1 MDFIALPQTTSGS
14 TDDSPTAIPAEL
26 GRLFD
31 RLDADARSS
40 GTRLNQRLQ
49 QTVDQHDLD
58 RKELLTAHRNAI
70 RLDRADSLAGPTEYW
85 QQSALPR
92 AALLVD
98 PSMAALV
105 DVGDELGRKLDRF
118 LLDLDDVGHP
128 WTDTETGRA
137 ASTQASAQA
146 IDRMLQAVP
155 SSHTIHSLGS
165 WWHRRLRRA
174 AVLRSLPLLPRAGF
188 AGQMDIV
195 IGRAEL
201 DLLNGPPWAHGDRLL
216 SAFELAHSEIRT
228 QTELVMEG
236 LTARVAR
243 RGRPYLDPKQR
254 VTIELRH

>member
-1 MDFIALPQTTSGS
+1 M
-14 TDDSPTAIPAEL
+14 
-26 GRLFD
+26 
-31 RLDADARSS
+31 
-40 GTRLNQRLQ
+40 RLNRRLQ
-49 QTVDQHDLD
+49 QTVDQHDLG
-58 RKELLTAHRNAI
+58 RKELLSAHRDAV
-70 RLDRADSLAGPTEYW
+70 RLERAGALAGPTEYW
-85 QQSALPR
+85 QRSALPR

-105 DVGDELGRKLDRF
+105 DEGDNLGRSLDHF
-118 LLDLDDVGHP
+118 LCNLDQARHP
-128 WTDTETGRA
+128 WADTDSGRIA
-137 ASTQASAQA
+137 ATQASARA

-155 SSHTIHSLGS
+155 SAHTIHSLGS

-174 AVLRSLPLLPRAGF
+174 AVLQALPQLARAGA
-188 AGQMDIV
+188 AGQIDIV

-243 RGRPYLDPKQR
+243 RGRPFLDPRQR
-254 VTIELRH
+254 ITIELRH